1 MRSPK
6 TGGAPEVLPT
16 GQTSPTAIA
25 VNERAIC
32 WVNEAN
38 EVMMLREA
46 VTDLKNLPP
55 QDAPSGEILDTFLAY
70 VQAKGLELYP
80 AQEEAILEL
89 LEGNNVILNTPTGS
103 GKSLVAEAAHYDALV
118 RGERSFYTCPIKALA
133 NEKFFALA
141 KTFGADNVGLM
152 TGDATV
158 NRDAPIICA
167 TAEVLANI
175 ALCEGPRADVDVAV
189 IDEFHYYADRDRG
202 TAWQIPL
209 LALPNARFLLMSATF
224 GDPAPFEKHL
234 TALNGRKTAVV
245 RSNDRPVPLDFE
257 YRETPL
263 HETVAHLVSKDKHPI
278 YIVNFTQRACAEEA
292 QNLMSMDYCSKEE
305 KKRLTEAMA
314 GMRWDSPYGREIQR
328 YLRHGIGI
336 HHAGL
341 LPKYR
346 LLVEKLAQKGLL
358 KIISGTDTLGVG
370 VNVPIRTVLFTK
382 LCKFD
387 GQKTTILSSRDF
399 HQISGRAGR
408 KGFDDQGSV
417 VAQAPEHVIENLRL
431 EAKAGSDPVKKK
443 RIVKKKPPEWG
454 YVHWDKA
461 TFEKL
466 VAAPPEALVS
476 RFQVTHGMVVNVLSR
491 PEDGGCMGLAR
502 LVKAS
507 HEREAHKRVLGRQ
520 AIEMVKSLREAGI
533 LDWEYDDDG
542 RRRPVVNADL
552 GEDFS
557 LHHALSL
564 WLLDT
569 VKKFATDGETYALD
583 VLTLVESMLE
593 NPEVILMRQLD
604 KLKGEKVAELKAAGV
619 EYEERMAELEKLE
632 YPKPLRDIVY
642 GTFNEFAAKHPWVRE
657 ENIRP
662 KSIARDMFEQ
672 VMSFA
677 EYVREYGLERSEGL
691 LLRYLTDVYKTLVQT
706 VPAWAKTNEL
716 DDLTLWFG
724 AVVRQVDASLL
735 DEWERLKNPHELF
748 EPTPERD
755 DPEPEG
761 SKDVTKDKKA
771 FTVLVRNE
779 VFRLVRALSRGDH
792 VEGARVLG
800 AEDSAGETTL
810 AARLDREIAPYA
822 ADHTGIR
829 IDPEARAPKFLR
841 IEESDTAWRV
851 TQTLLDPEGDN
862 DWFLE
867 ATIDLAKARETG
879 RPVLALERIAR

>member
-1 MRSPK
+1 MCA
-6 TGGAPEVLPT
+6 TMVDLVTAAP
-16 GQTSPTAIA
+16 
-25 VNERAIC
+25 
-32 WVNEAN
+32 
-38 EVMMLREA
+38 
-46 VTDLKNLPP
+46 DLKTLPNA
-55 QDAPSGEILDTFLAY
+55 DAPDGVVLDAFLAY
-70 VQAKGLELYP
+70 VQAKGLDLYP

-89 LEGNNVILNTPTGS
+89 LDGKNVILNTPTGS

-118 RGERSFYTCPIKALA
+118 RGERSYYTSPIKALA
-133 NEKFFALA
+133 NEKFFSLA
-141 KTFGADNVGLM
+141 RTFGADNVGLM

-175 ALCEGPRADVDVAV
+175 ALAEGPRADVDLAV

-202 TAWQIPL
+202 TAWQVPL

-224 GDPAPFEKHL
+224 GDPTPFEKHL
-234 TALNGRKTAVV
+234 TDLNGKKTVTV
-245 RSNDRPVPLDFE
+245 RSTDRPVPLDFT
-257 YRETPL
+257 YRETAL
-263 HETVAHLVSKDKHPI
+263 HETVHDLVSKGKHPV

-292 QNLMSMDYCSKEE
+292 QNLMSMDYCTKEE
-305 KKRLTEAMA
+305 KKRITEATV

-328 YLRHGIGI
+328 FIRHGIGI

-387 GQKTTILSSRDF
+387 GQKTGILSVRDF
-399 HQISGRAGR
+399 QQISGRAGR
-408 KGFDDQGSV
+408 KGFDVQGSV
-417 VAQAPEHVIENLRL
+417 VAQAPEHVIENLKL
-431 EAKAGSDPVKKK
+431 EAKAGNDPGKK
-443 RIVKKKPPEWG
+443 RKIVKKKPPEWG
-454 YVHWDKA
+454 YVHWDRA
-461 TFEKL
+461 TFDKL
-466 VAAPPEALVS
+466 VTSPPEPLVS
-476 RFQVTHGMVVNVLSR
+476 RFSLNHGMVVNVLSR
-491 PEDGGCMGLAR
+491 EVDGGCMGLAH
-502 LVKAS
+502 LVKAT
-507 HEREAHKRVLGRQ
+507 HERHAHKRVLGRQ

-533 LDWEYDDDG
+533 LAWAYDDDG
-542 RRRPVVNADL
+542 RRRPVVNGDL

-569 VKKFATDGETYALD
+569 LKLVETDSETYALD

-593 NPEVILMRQLD
+593 NPEAILARQLD
-604 KLKGEKVAELKAAGV
+604 KLKGEKVAEMKAAGV

-632 YPKPLRDIVY
+632 YPKPQKEFVY
-642 GTFNEFAAKHPWVRE
+642 GTFNAFAAKHPWVRA

-662 KSIARDMFEQ
+662 KSIARDMYEQ
-672 VMSFA
+672 VMSFS

-706 VPAWAKTNEL
+706 VPAWARTESV
-716 DDLTLWFG
+716 DDLTTWFG
-724 AVVRQVDASLL
+724 AIVRQVDASLL

-748 EPTPERD
+748 EPPPERD

-771 FTVLVRNE
+771 FMVLVRNE
-779 VFRLVRALSRGDH
+779 VFRLVRALARG
-792 VEGARVLG
+792 EWLEAARVLG
-800 AEDSAGETTL
+800 AEDAGAETRESARIE
-810 AARLDREIAPYA
+810 REMAPYVQ
-822 ADHTGIR
+822 DHQGIR
-829 IDPEARAPKFLR
+829 TDPEARAPKHLHT
-841 IEESDTAWRV
+841 EEGETTWRV
-851 TQTLLDPEGDN
+851 KQTLLDPEGDN
-862 DWFLE
+862 DWFVE
-867 ATIDLAKARETG
+867 ATIDLARAREAG
-879 RPVLALERIAR
+879 RPILVLERIAR